1 MEKQKK
7 GVRDCQIWRVKVQAG
22 FQGDCR
28 AMLVIISLEE
38 SVTLRVRYGDA
49 CRIYSCRVLLV
60 SIRKGLILLCHWKL
74 GISPSLKPT
83 SKFVRE

>member
-38 SVTLRVRYGDA
+38 SLTLRVRCGDA
-49 CRIYSCRVLLV
+49 CRIYS
-60 SIRKGLILLCHWKL
+60 
-74 GISPSLKPT
+74 
-83 SKFVRE
+83 